1 MYDWRAICPLPEKSS
16 EKRLEKKP
24 KKRSESPNL
33 GAQRSIHAEKRACR
47 EDLRVYDRRAKQ
59 AKARI
64 QRTIAQRKT
73 RFRATGEQVEGLGF
87 RVYGLGRV

>member
-59 AKARI
+59 ANNRKGCFAKARI
-64 QRTIAQRKT
+64 QRSIAQRKET
-73 RFRATGEQVEGLGF
+73 RFRATRELL
-87 RVYGLGRV
+87 RV